1 MDIDKLLFKKDNEKD
16 TNALL
21 MKLINS
27 TTIPKPQKEKVLLA
41 LTDAP
46 DSSSKI
52 ISLIEKNL
60 GHKVNKIVPFL
71 SSSSSSTASTTAPSS
86 SSSKT
91 SQSKSSSNKTV
102 IKDSIT
108 KKTTQKHD
116 TAKITDLTKSQWKKQ
131 NIATL
136 VDQLRHRGVTITP
149 EQLKGGKDENGK
161 KMKK

>member
-1 MDIDKLLFKKDNEKD
+1 MLALTDANPPMDIKKLLFKKDNEKD

-21 MKLINS
+21 IKLINS
-27 TTIPKPQKEKVLLA
+27 TTIPKPQKEKVLIA

-71 SSSSSSTASTTAPSS
+71 SSSSSSTASTAAPSS

-91 SQSKSSSNKTV
+91 AQSKSSSNKCV
-102 IKDSIT
+102 KNDST
-108 KKTTQKHD
+108 KKNNSNNSK
-116 TAKITDLTKSQWKKQ
+116 A
-131 NIATL
+131 
-136 VDQLRHRGVTITP
+136 
-149 EQLKGGKDENGK
+149 
-161 KMKK
+161 